1 MKRDD
6 FLARVEKTG
15 DLRGRK
21 EAERWSTEV
30 LRALTHLLSEAEI
43 RRHFMSQLPG
53 FLKARLR
60 DEPPHALL
68 MDREA
73 FVQHVASALRTHVPE
88 AARALRVVYGVLK
101 EALSPGQITEF
112 EARIPKDIALFLERP
127 TP

>member
-6 FLARVEKTG
+6 FLARVQKTG
-15 DLRGRK
+15 VLPGRK

-43 RRHFMSQLPG
+43 RRHFISQLPG

-60 DEPPHALL
+60 DEPPHVLL

-73 FVQHVASALRTHVPE
+73 FLQHVASALGTHVPG
-88 AARALRVVYGVLK
+88 ATPAVRVVYDVLK
-101 EALSPGQITEF
+101 EALSPGQIAEF
-112 EARIPKDIALFLERP
+112 EAHVPKDIALFLERAP
-127 TP
+127 